1 MYLPSFPALQVYF
14 STDAASVQST
24 LSFFFIGLAIG
35 QLIYGPIADRYGR
48 RTPLLFG
55 LLLSVLAAIGCSFAP
70 NISAL
75 AGLRFLQA
83 LCGPAGWV
91 VTTDMVRDRFEPHEL
106 EKNL

>member
-1 MYLPSFPALQVYF
+1 MDRSLRIWVICVGLIVAIGPLSIDMYLPSFPALQVYF

-55 LLLSVLAAIGCSFAP
+55 LLLYVLAARSEEHTSERQSLMRLSYAVF
-70 NISAL
+70 
-75 AGLRFLQA
+75 
-83 LCGPAGWV
+83 
-91 VTTDMVRDRFEPHEL
+91 
-106 EKNL
+106 